1 MAGKTADPKP
11 HRITLRLSETD
22 LRLLRRES
30 VRGKKSVGEVIRQLI
45 RTHLT
50 HRRA

>member
-11 HRITLRLSETD
+11 HRITLRLSESD
-22 LRLLRRES
+22 LRVLQRES
-30 VRGKKSVGEVIRQLI
+30 ARGKQSVGEIIRELI
-45 RTHLT
+45 RTHLV